1 MPEIDYSQEAASFRY
16 LLYPL
21 GKISDQ
27 LLETEIKKTANY
39 PEILLFCRIAATT
52 LSIWRLLPQGEKSA
66 GNQPADIA
74 SVGSLARNIIE
85 AFNAFFFLC
94 LDDVTE
100 DEMKFR
106 RLTTSLHHLSEQKT
120 VGELLSGPVDEL
132 ANQQQEIDEY
142 KEKIQ
147 QSSFYQSLTAKAKKS
162 ALSGKSFSYLRRQ
175 EIARKLGIDEPF
187 LESQYKVLSNY
198 THPFSFGLYLEFT
211 DEIGADCEE
220 ARKQLALI
228 LYFLNAYIGMSL
240 LGINAVYPVIR
251 KFLDHEMK
259 ECSLKLSRRISPD
272 GSSAFEKAA
281 KL

>member
-1 MPEIDYSQEAASFRY
+1 MAKIDYSHEAANFRY

-21 GKISDQ
+21 GRISDQ
-27 LLETEIKKTANY
+27 LLEAEVKKVANF
-39 PEILLFCRIAATT
+39 PEILLFCRIAATS
-52 LSIWRLLPQGEKSA
+52 LSIWRLLPKGENPS

-74 SVGSLARNIIE
+74 SVGALARNIIE

-94 LDDVTE
+94 LDNVTE

-106 RLTTSLHHLSEQKT
+106 RLTTSLHHLCEQKI
-120 VGELLSGPVDEL
+120 VGELLNGPVDEL
-132 ANQQQEIDEY
+132 AKQQRQIDQY
-142 KEKIQ
+142 KEQIQ
-147 QSSFYQSLTAKAKKS
+147 QSTFYRGLTARAKTG

-175 EIARKLGIDEPF
+175 EIAKKLGIDEPF

-220 ARKQLALI
+220 ARGKLALI

-240 LGINAVYPVIR
+240 LGINAIYPAIR
-251 KFLDHEMK
+251 KFLDRDMK
-259 ECSLKLSRRISPD
+259 DCSLKLSRRISAD
-272 GSSAFEKAA
+272 GSSAFEGAA
-281 KL
+281 IL